1 MSNQNSNNSHQERKE
16 TAQNNAEQKPQNTVL
31 QKIRTGEVQ
40 MRSRAY
46 FMLKFVLLIIVGVAV
61 LLTSSFLFSFILF
74 SIKASGR
81 MFLLGFGL
89 PGLQLFF
96 MLFPWKVLLV
106 DAILMLILEWLVKH
120 FQFGY
125 RRSFIYLLSGILM
138 ISVVA
143 GIIINATPL
152 HNLLSR
158 SAKERHLPS
167 MVAPLYENVRRP
179 SDNREFIR
187 GTIIEFMGNELTLIP
202 QELEQEN
209 TQDEDN
215 VMLLKVILPPPI
227 IRRNDFQIG
236 DEIFVAGAVRDGQI
250 FAFGIKKV
258 ETNLEN

>member
-1 MSNQNSNNSHQERKE
+1 MPNQNSNNSHQESKE
-16 TAQNNAEQKPQNTVL
+16 TAQHNAELKPQNTVL

-40 MRSRAY
+40 MRSKAY
-46 FMLKFVLLIIVGVAV
+46 FISKFVLLIIVGVAV

-125 RRSFIYLLSGILM
+125 KRPFIYLLSGILM

-158 SAKERHLPS
+158 SAKEKHLPP
-167 MVAPLYENVRRP
+167 MVAPFYEHVRRP
-179 SDNREFIR
+179 SDNREFVK
-187 GTIIEFMGNELTLIP
+187 GTIIEFKGNELTLKP
-202 QELEQEN
+202 
-209 TQDEDN
+209 DEDN
-215 VMLLKVILPPPI
+215 VILLKVLLPPPI
-227 IRRNDFQIG
+227 IRRSDFQIG
-236 DEIFVAGAVRDGQI
+236 DEIFVAGDLRDGQI

-258 ETNLEN
+258 DPNLEN